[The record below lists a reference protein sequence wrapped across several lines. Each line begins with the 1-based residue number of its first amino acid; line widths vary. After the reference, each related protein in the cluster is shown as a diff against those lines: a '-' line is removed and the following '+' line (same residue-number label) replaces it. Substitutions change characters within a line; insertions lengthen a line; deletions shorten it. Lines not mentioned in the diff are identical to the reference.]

1 MVFLIVLICLVLLMC
16 VGLFLV
22 WRFNKME
29 SFVAILKKVGGALK
43 YFWKEVIAYPW
54 YVLAHPVKG
63 FSEMKTEKKGK
74 MWVSIVILVLFV
86 LEEIVAYKYTGIGS
100 ATKINDQTK
109 FSSINI
115 LIFSVLP
122 VILIIVSNWSVTT
135 LMNGKGKMKEIF
147 IMICYSLIPFV
158 TLSFIKVLLSNFLTA
173 DEAQFIT
180 LINIVAI
187 ALLVFMAFMGFVVT
201 HEYGIFKTI
210 GSIILTAAALCI
222 ILFIALL
229 VFDLSQQ
236 VYGFIYSLYK
246 EIETRLV

>member
-1 MVFLIVLICLVLLMC
+1 MVFLIVLISIVLLMC

-29 SFVAILKKVGGALK
+29 SFVVILKKIWGGIK
-43 YFWKEVIAYPW
+43 VFWSEVVAYPW
-54 YVLAHPVKG
+54 YVLTHPVRG
-63 FSEMKTEKKGK
+63 FSDMKTEKKGK
-74 MWVSIVILVLFV
+74 MWVAVVILLLFV

-100 ATKINDQTK
+100 TNKINDQTK

-115 LIFSVLP
+115 LIFTVLP
-122 VILIIVSNWSVTT
+122 VILITVSNWSVTT

-147 IMICYSLIPFV
+147 IMICYSLMPFI
-158 TLSFIKVLLSNFLTA
+158 TLSFIKVLISNFVTA

-180 LINIVAI
+180 LLNIVAI
-187 ALLVFMAFMGFVVT
+187 ALLVFMGFMGFVVT

-210 GSIILTAAALCI
+210 GSIILTAVALCI

-229 VFDLSQQ
+229 IFDLSQQ
-236 VYGFIYSLYK
+236 VYGFVYSLYK
-246 EIETRLV
+246 EIATRLV

>member
-1 MVFLIVLICLVLLMC
+1 MVFLIVLISIVLLMC

-29 SFVAILKKVGGALK
+29 SFVVILKKIWGGIK
-43 YFWKEVIAYPW
+43 VFWSEVVAYPW
-54 YVLAHPVKG
+54 YVLTHPVRG
-63 FSEMKTEKKGK
+63 FSDMKTEKKGK
-74 MWVSIVILVLFV
+74 MWVAVVILLLFV

-100 ATKINDQTK
+100 TNKINDQTK

-115 LIFSVLP
+115 LIFTDLP
-122 VILIIVSNWSVTT
+122 VILITVSNWSVTT

-147 IMICYSLIPFV
+147 IMICYSLMPFI
-158 TLSFIKVLLSNFLTA
+158 TLSFIKVLISNFVTA

-180 LINIVAI
+180 LLNIVAI
-187 ALLVFMAFMGFVVT
+187 ALLVFMGFMGFVVT

-210 GSIILTAAALCI
+210 GSIILTAVALCI

-229 VFDLSQQ
+229 IFDLSQQ
-236 VYGFIYSLYK
+236 VYGFVYSLYK
-246 EIETRLV
+246 EIATRLV

>member
-1 MVFLIVLICLVLLMC
+1 MAFLIVLISLIILMC

-29 SFVAILKKVGGALK
+29 AFVAILKVVGAKLK
-43 YFWKEVIAYPW
+43 YFWKEVVAYPW
-54 YVLAHPVKG
+54 YVIAHPVKG

-74 MWVSIVILVLFV
+74 MWVSIVILTLFV
-86 LEEIVAYKYTGIGS
+86 LEEIVAYKYTGIGTS
-100 ATKINDQTK
+100 KAIKDQTK
-109 FSSINI
+109 FSSIKT
-115 LIFSVLP
+115 LIFTVLP
-122 VILIIVSNWSVTT
+122 VVLITVANWSVTT

-147 IMICYSLIPFV
+147 IMICYSLMPFI
-158 TLSFIKVLLSNFLTA
+158 TLCFIKTLLSNLLTA

-187 ALLVFMAFMGFVVT
+187 TFLVFMAFMGFVVT

-210 GSIILTAAALCI
+210 GSIILTAVALCI

-229 VFDLSQQ
+229 IFDLSQQ
-236 VYGFIYSLYK
+236 IYGFVYSLYK
-246 EIETRLV
+246 EIATRLV